1 VEGRIVGQ
9 RQGSFTHQIV
19 RHRSRLFLIAWRHV
33 GGPFATRRM
42 RHRLAGVL
50 LSGVDLLGRAGRQGR
65 EGGREKKG

>member
-1 VEGRIVGQ
+1 MDRRIVGQ
-9 RQGSFTHQIV
+9 RQGSCTHQIV

-50 LSGVDLLGRAGRQGR
+50 LSGVDLLGMSRQGR